1 MFYKLYSV
9 LKKENLLEQ
18 SFSKTMLSVK
28 ILSEMNTYALNSIR
42 HDELDKDFNIYTKD
56 KEINNIER
64 KIRRN
69 SLTHLAV
76 NDQEDLNAVL
86 ILLTI
91 VHDFE
96 RIGDY
101 LKNIYEISL
110 KLENKLEY
118 GSNESIVV
126 DAEQTIKD
134 VFEKLS
140 DNFREIEKDEARTFI
155 DKLNICKK
163 AMNDLIDDIVD
174 DSESSKRSSKELII
188 SVMYLRFLK
197 RIMSHQANILSSF
210 VNPFDRIGFDE

>member
-1 MFYKLYSV
+1 MFYKLYSI

-18 SFSKTMLSVK
+18 SFNDTSKSVE
-28 ILSEMNTYALNSIR
+28 ILRDMFIFSVDSIR
-42 HDELDKDFNIYTKD
+42 KNKVDEQFNIYTKD
-56 KEINNIER
+56 KEINRIER

-101 LKNIYEISL
+101 LKNIYEIAE
-110 KLENKLEY
+110 KLESELTYDDLEDKVKLAE
-118 GSNESIVV
+118 SNIS
-126 DAEQTIKD
+126 A
-134 VFEKLS
+134 VFEKLN
-140 DNFREIEKDEARTFI
+140 DNFKDTEKDEAREYMETLNLSKKDMDDAI
-155 DKLNICKK
+155 DQ
-163 AMNDLIDDIVD
+163 IVD
-174 DSESSKRSSKELII
+174 IADNSEHNARYLII

-197 RIMSHQANILSSF
+197 RIMSHIVNILSSF

>member
-1 MFYKLYSV
+1 MFYKLYSI

-18 SFSKTMLSVK
+18 SFNKTTKSVK
-28 ILSEMNTYALNSIR
+28 ILTEMNTYALNSIR
-42 HDELDKDFNIYTKD
+42 FDKVDKDFNIYTKD

-110 KLENKLEY
+110 KLDNKLNY
-118 GSNESIVV
+118 GSREEAVV
-126 DAEQTIKD
+126 AAEKVIKD
-134 VFEKLS
+134 VFSELS
-140 DNFREIEKDEARTFI
+140 DNFREIEKDEARSFI
-155 DKLNICKK
+155 EKLNTSKK
-163 AMNDLIDDIVD
+163 SMNDMIDDIVD
-174 DSESSKRSSKELII
+174 DSESSNKSPKELII